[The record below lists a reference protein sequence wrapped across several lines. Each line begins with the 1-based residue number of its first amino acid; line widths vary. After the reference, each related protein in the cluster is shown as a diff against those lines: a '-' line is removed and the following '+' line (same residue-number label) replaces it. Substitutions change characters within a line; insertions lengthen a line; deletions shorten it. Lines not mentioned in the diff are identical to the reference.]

1 LDLDEEIAMKQ
12 RKTGVRFFAGFVAL
26 AATAAAMFRGIR
38 AAASRAGDE
47 NTAASLDARHQ
58 EAVKTNDAAITGRIL
73 ADACVLVTGNGRKQT
88 KADLLKE
95 SSSGE
100 ITYEHQEDTDRTVRV
115 WNHTQRLRRSCG
127 QKARRKGR
135 ASTANCGSATCMRA
149 SLRDGATV
157 CASLSAAGGHA
168 VSRQASRSDA

>member
-12 RKTGVRFFAGFVAL
+12 RKTGVQFFAGFVAL
-26 AATAAAMFRGIR
+26 AATAGAVFRGIR

-47 NTAASLDARHQ
+47 NTPASLDAPYQ
-58 EAVKTNDAAITGRIL
+58 EAVKKNDAATTGRIL
-73 ADACVLVTGNGRKQT
+73 ADDCVLVTGNGRKQT

-115 WNHTQRLRRSCG
+115 WNDTAVVTVLLWPKG
-127 QKARRKGR
+127 AQKGK
-135 ASTANCGSATCMRA
+135 
-149 SLRDGATV
+149 SLDCKLWFSDVYVRTPSGWRY
-157 CASLSAAGGHA
+157 GFG
-168 VSRQASRSDA
+168 QASRPLEVTP

>member
-12 RKTGVRFFAGFVAL
+12 RKTGVQFFAGFVAL
-26 AATAAAMFRGIR
+26 AATAGAVFRGIR

-47 NTAASLDARHQ
+47 NTPASLDAPYQ
-58 EAVKTNDAAITGRIL
+58 EAVKKNDAATTGRIL
-73 ADACVLVTGNGRKQT
+73 ADDCVLVTGNGRKQT

-115 WNHTQRLRRSCG
+115 WNDTAVVTVLLW

-135 ASTANCGSATCMRA
+135 AWTANCGSATCMCAR
-149 SLRDGATV
+149 LRDGATGLGKPLGHWR
-157 CASLSAAGGHA
+157 SRREPAGLA
-168 VSRQASRSDA
+168 L